1 MMQDG
6 REDDEAPVMVPHTE
20 LSAAALA
27 GVVEAFVLREG
38 TDYGERETPHET
50 KCRQVMRQLELGE
63 ARIVF
68 DPSTETVGIERVK

>member
-50 KCRQVMRQLELGE
+50 KCRQVMRQLERGE
-63 ARIVF
+63 ACIVF
-68 DPSTETVGIERVK
+68 DPSTETVEIERVK